1 MRSGLGLILCVFSL
15 LAGCGGGDD
24 SAAPPALP
32 PPPTNNPPPPP
43 PLIGANGGTVT
54 ETSGASV
61 IVPAGAFAEDTTVR
75 VAMDSTGAPAVPS
88 GLARAGNTYVITP
101 HGGNFAQPV
110 EVRIPAPTVTLLPTQ
125 QLKLAKAQP
134 NGEWEILDDT
144 VISGGVLSAEVSS
157 FSFFMTVVI
166 TYTLPIA
173 QAVPLQFETSLSCG
187 TQACTGVLNTVTGTY
202 TAVGNNGALPVG
214 CENGSVAVYT
224 GAFPGFQGA
233 SYPIERTGGTVTET
247 LSRHF
252 YNYWYFGAAMRC
264 SGFITNFGTT
274 WVKHI
279 EWAAVPASPVLA
291 IMSVPT
297 QLDVVEGMPA
307 SLEAVIGGGAGYES
321 RALWMPAN
329 YYDRATI
336 DWQRS
341 DDNGGSWRD
350 IARSYQNEA
359 NPMPFGTGREW
370 RPWSVSHGFMATVMD
385 QGALLR
391 VHACY
396 TPFGDA
402 LPPQP
407 CVYSDPTR
415 INVLQQSSL
424 PAIVTAPRSVL
435 VRTGQTASLSVT
447 TAGAPAPTLQ
457 WQTRAANSN
466 DAWTNVVTGSGATSA
481 NYVTAVTSTAD
492 NGTQYRVL
500 LTNTVGSIT
509 STAVTVSV
517 SDLDVAPSIT
527 TQPASLSVASGSD
540 AIFAVD
546 ARGTE
551 ALSYQWYRNGSAL
564 AGANSPVL
572 RLTGVTILNSGS
584 FTVTVSN
591 DAGDADS
598 NAAVLDVFP
607 GTPVAVAPTIVT
619 QPAAVTVNAGN
630 TATFAVGVDGSG
642 PFTFQW
648 RKDGVNIPGS
658 TSAVLTLPGVTAGFA
673 GSYSVIVSN
682 AASSGVTSSSATLT
696 VNPDSETSAPTIT
709 THPATLIVAAGG
721 SGILAVA
728 ATGSGPLSYQWLEDG
743 SPMDGATAAVLFFSN
758 VAVSAEGRYAVRV
771 SNSIGSVVS
780 IEVQVILLG
789 TPLIT
794 TQPPDRS
801 TPENNP
807 VTFFVGASGTG
818 IHYQWLRNG
827 HEISGAT
834 QSAYTTP
841 MLTVADSGAVYTV
854 IVFNSAGITLSQPAV
869 LTVYVPVPPTVL
881 QEPADVTIQAGAL
894 ANLCVAFGGTPP
906 FAVQMNRLV
915 GGQWNP
921 IGSAVSVNDNN
932 PTCFSTPNLQVAD
945 NGAQFIFFASNAEGG
960 IYEAMTRTVTVT
972 VTAPP
977 LITATTLASRS
988 TAGITANNRSG
999 LPSLSAD
1006 GNLVAFTSDGTNLVP
1021 GATNPPA
1028 FGPHAYVR
1036 NLATGVTTL
1045 INQTPAGGP
1054 SMYGVNGLK
1063 LAADGRYAIFASLA
1077 DDLVADDDN
1086 GSQDVFVRDLQTG
1099 TTVRASLRADG
1110 SQITNAGNGQ
1120 SDMRVD
1126 ISADGRWVSFVSN
1139 QDLIGNDPPGHYSL
1153 YLRSLQSGFLRRVA
1167 SSTDSTVVSYSALS
1181 DNGEHMAYLYATF
1194 APNPVR
1200 NIIVHYD
1207 AEANVTTEA
1216 FSIDSTNDA
1225 SFVAQGISISGN
1237 GRYITF
1243 PVRSP
1248 TMFNGSTNTQV
1259 LAIDRNNPGHLTIAS
1274 GDSNGVGN
1282 GHSIHPEVSDDGH
1295 VLFMTNAGNLT
1306 GNLANGVVTALVV
1319 RDLQSSALTVASRRP
1334 NGTSVGTIYGY
1345 PYHAISS
1352 DGTVVAFVANELD
1365 VTGGTNE
1372 YQVYVAPRP

>member
-1 MRSGLGLILCVFSL
+1 M
-15 LAGCGGGDD
+15 
-24 SAAPPALP
+24 
-32 PPPTNNPPPPP
+32 
-43 PLIGANGGTVT
+43 T
-54 ETSGASV
+54 ETSGAAV
-61 IVPAGAFAEDTTVR
+61 IVPAGAFTTGTTVR
-75 VAMDSTGAPAVPS
+75 IAQDSTGAPAIPAELS
-88 GLARAGNTYVITP
+88 ARGSMYVITP
-101 HGGNFAQPV
+101 HGGEFETGV
-110 EVRIPAPTVTLLPTQ
+110 EVRLPVPSVTLTPFQ
-125 QLKLAKAQP
+125 EFKIAKSQP
-134 NGEWEILDDT
+134 GGEWVVLEDT
-144 VISGGVLSAEVSS
+144 VLDQGSLSAKVDS
-157 FSFFMTVVI
+157 FSFFMVVVI
-166 TYTLPIA
+166 TYPVVIA
-173 QAVPLQFETSLSCG
+173 QAEPMRMTTSLTCTDNRCG
-187 TQACTGVLNTVTGTY
+187 GLIGPTTATFTVTSNGGQTPGNCTNPFY
-202 TAVGNNGALPVG
+202 GIGSTASTNISWPSTGSSLGVAPIAATGGSVTRSVNPGSRLSFKFGVGRKCGV
-214 CENGSVAVYT
+214 NGSYSTFGYSNEKSVYW
-224 GAFPGFQGA
+224 A
-233 SYPIERTGGTVTET
+233 SSFGPA
-247 LSRHF
+247 LS
-252 YNYWYFGAAMRC
+252 
-264 SGFITNFGTT
+264 I
-274 WVKHI
+274 VQI
-279 EWAAVPASPVLA
+279 PEQV
-291 IMSVPT
+291 
-297 QLDVVEGMPA
+297 DVVEGLVANVDVVMA
-307 SLEAVIGGGAGYES
+307 GGAAEPADRNNPSNTAYAVPS
-321 RALWMPAN
+321 RTN
-329 YYDRATI
+329 RAII
-336 DWQRS
+336 DWERS
-341 DDNGGSWRD
+341 DDSGTSWRVV
-350 IARSYQNEA
+350 ARSYQNEA
-359 NPMPFGTGREW
+359 DSLPGGVGYAW
-370 RPWSVSHGFMATVMD
+370 RYWGIRHGFVATATD

-391 VHACY
+391 IHACY
-396 TPFGDA
+396 TPPA
-402 LPPQP
+402 PAEAPP
-407 CVYSDPTR
+407 CVDSAITR
-415 INVLQQSSL
+415 INVLQQSAL
-424 PAIVTAPRSVL
+424 PTIVDAPHSIL
-435 VRTGQTASLSVT
+435 VRTGQTASLSA
-447 TAGAPAPTLQ
+447 TASGLPAPTLQ
-457 WQTRAANSN
+457 WQSRPANSTG
-466 DAWTNVVTGSGATSA
+466 AWSDVATGTGATTA
-481 NYVTAVTSTAD
+481 NYTTAALALGD
-492 NGTQYRVL
+492 NGTQYRMVA
-500 LTNTVGSIT
+500 TNAVGSVE

-517 SDLDVAPSIT
+517 SDLDVAPTIA
-527 TQPASLSVASGSD
+527 TQPASVSVASGSD
-540 AIFAVD
+540 AVFAVD

-551 ALSYQWYRNGSAL
+551 ALSYQWYRNGSTL
-564 AGANSPVL
+564 AGANSAVL
-572 RLTGVTILNSGS
+572 RLTSLTILNSGS
-584 FTVTVSN
+584 FTVRVSN
-591 DAGDADS
+591 AAGNVES
-598 NAAVLDVFP
+598 NAAVLNVFP
-607 GTPVAVAPTIVT
+607 GTPAAVAPTIVT
-619 QPAAVTVNAGN
+619 QPASLSVNVGN

-658 TSAVLTLPGVTAGFA
+658 TSAVLTLPGVTTGFA

-682 AASSGVTSSSATLT
+682 AASTGVASSSATLT
-696 VNPDSETSAPTIT
+696 VIPDSATSAPTIT
-709 THPATLIVAAGG
+709 TQPATLIVAPGG
-721 SGILAVA
+721 SGMLAVA
-728 ATGSGPLSYQWLEDG
+728 AAGSGPLSYQWLDDG
-743 SPMDGATAAVLFFSN
+743 VPMGGETEAVLLFDNASE
-758 VAVSAEGRYAVRV
+758 SAEGRYSVRV
-771 SNSIGSVVS
+771 SNSIGSIVS
-780 IEVQVILLG
+780 AEVQVILLG

-794 TQPPDRS
+794 TQPPNRS
-801 TPENNP
+801 IPENNP

-827 HEISGAT
+827 LEISGAT
-834 QSAYTTP
+834 LNAYTTP
-841 MLTVADSGAVYTV
+841 MLTLADSGAVYTV
-854 IVFNSAGITLSQPAV
+854 IVFNSAGITVSQPAV

-906 FAVQMNRLV
+906 FAVQMNRSV
-915 GGQWNP
+915 GGQWTP

-932 PTCFSTPNLQVAD
+932 LTCFSTPNLQLAD
-945 NGAQFIFFASNAEGG
+945 NGSQFIFFASNAEGG

-972 VTAPP
+972 VTAPSA
-977 LITATTLASRS
+977 ITTTTLASRATS
-988 TAGITANNRSG
+988 GATANNRSG

-1063 LAADGRYAIFASLA
+1063 LAAGGRYAIFTSLA

-1153 YLRSLQSGFLRRVA
+1153 YLRSLQSGFLTRVA
-1167 SSTDSTVVSYSALS
+1167 SNTDSTVVGYSALS

-1248 TMFNGSTNTQV
+1248 TMFNGSTFTQV
-1259 LAIDRNNPGHLTIAS
+1259 LAIDRNNPGHITIAS
-1274 GDSNGVGN
+1274 GDSNGFGN